1 MNTVLDPVVIGLLL
15 AAALMHA
22 TWNAL
27 LKADTGDRLATFGVI
42 MLTGSVVSLPFV
54 FFVPFP
60 PKTAWLWMLAS
71 VVVHNFYYFF
81 LLKAYATGD
90 LSHTYPIARGL
101 GPLLVAIFSGR
112 LLGEYLRLQ
121 DGVGVALVSLAII
134 ALAAPHR
141 RLASGDLLSGALRGQ
156 HRRAT
161 IYAVLTGITI
171 AGYLFSDGLGVRASG
186 PAFENKLSYIVWL
199 NICEGPWLICAA
211 LYLRPLSVAAYLR
224 KGPRGWWR
232 GAVGGAIATLGYA
245 IAIWALAA
253 GPIAHVAAV
262 RESSVLFAAV
272 MGALLLGEPFGA
284 RRIVAAAVIV
294 AGLVLMNGPTLF

>member
-1 MNTVLDPVVIGLLL
+1 MNTVLDPLVIGLLL

-27 LKADTGDRLATFGVI
+27 LKSDTGDRLATFGII
-42 MLTGSVVSLPFV
+42 MLTGSLVSLPFV
-54 FFVPFP
+54 FILPFP
-60 PKTAWLWMLAS
+60 PKEAWLWLAGS
-71 VVVHNFYYFF
+71 VAIHNFYYYF

-101 GPLLVAIFSGR
+101 GPLLVAILSGR
-112 LLGEYLRLQ
+112 LLGEYLRVQ

-134 ALAAPHR
+134 ALAAPQR
-141 RLASGDLLSGALRGQ
+141 RAGGELLSAALRGQ

-161 IYAVLTGITI
+161 LYAVLTGVTI
-171 AGYLFSDGLGVRASG
+171 AGYLFSDGLGVRAAG
-186 PAFENKLSYIVWL
+186 PTFEHKMSYIAWL
-199 NICEGPWLICAA
+199 NVCEGPWLICVA
-211 LYLRPLSVAAYLR
+211 LYLRPLTVTAYLR

-232 GAVGGAIATLGYA
+232 GAVGGAVATLGYA

-262 RESSVLFAAV
+262 RESSVLFAAA
-272 MGALLLGEPFGA
+272 MGALLLGEPFG
-284 RRIVAAAVIV
+284 RMRIVAAAVIV
-294 AGLVLMNGPTLF
+294 SGLVLMNGPTLL